1 MLHDWSRAGSAPEK
15 FVSEGFPFWSRMEII
30 RISVVAGLAI
40 IPVSV
45 AAIDA
50 PKQKPTALARAADD
64 GAPAA
69 VQTGRLMSTR
79 QVAFDVKGLDLAAL
93 GDAEPEKT
101 R

>member
-1 MLHDWSRAGSAPEK
+1 MLYDWSRSEPKPEQ
-15 FVSEGFPFWSRMEII
+15 ETFPFWSRMELLRVGVI
-30 RISVVAGLAI
+30 AGLAI

-50 PKQKPTALARAADD
+50 PKQKPAGVSRDVE
-64 GAPAA
+64 PAA
-69 VQTGRLMSTR
+69 SQHAGRLLSTR
-79 QVAFDVKGLDLAAL
+79 HVEFDVKTLDLAAL